1 MTRRKPTVTLGP
13 DLDLDAEI
21 INVNDKRLTEVGAQ
35 MWAAELEARD
45 RSNDRSRANLIP
57 GRKSLSGGGRHS
69 PVVNVRV
76 SEATRGR
83 LDEIA
88 AQRGVSV
95 SRIAREAI
103 DAYIGNTG

>member
-103 DAYIGNTG
+103 DAYIADTG